1 MNKIMIYSFLKA
13 VYEHLYLNVKYTY
26 VKLGGASFISRCVS
40 LFV

>member
-13 VYEHLYLNVKYTY
+13 VYKHSHLNVKFTY
-26 VKLGGASFISRCVS
+26 VKLGGASCISRCVS